1 MRRSPTW
8 QLLRIAA
15 NTSRSLLEYLY
26 MPPYLSYHSGVP
38 SYKISTLRRLWLLPL
53 SRNPHSPKLHTPT
66 HNQYRRRTTPISSYN
81 LRPARKS
88 HPTFP
93 SFILLSIH
101 NPMYLYPRRTLRLSM
116 GLRLLPTTL
125 DTLWEELS
133 GTYSTD

>member
-8 QLLRIAA
+8 LLLRIAA

-26 MPPYLSYHSGVP
+26 MPPYLSYHLGVR
-38 SYKISTLRRLWLLPL
+38 SSKISILRRLWLRPL
-53 SRNPHSPKLHTPT
+53 SLNPHSPKLHTPT
-66 HNQYRRRTTPISSYN
+66 HNQYQQRMTPISSYS

-93 SFILLSIH
+93 LFILLNIH
-101 NPMYLYPRRTLRLSM
+101 NPMYLYPPRTLRLSM

-125 DTLWEELS
+125 DTLWEELF